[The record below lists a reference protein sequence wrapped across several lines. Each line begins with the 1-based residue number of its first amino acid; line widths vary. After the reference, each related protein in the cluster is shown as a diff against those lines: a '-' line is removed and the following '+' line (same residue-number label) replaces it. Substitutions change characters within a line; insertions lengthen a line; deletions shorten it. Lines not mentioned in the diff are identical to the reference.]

1 MEKMLNNF
9 MAMLSAVF
17 YYVTAAVSLA
27 ISNKVFMGLS
37 VLLLLTTNK
46 SIKIGK
52 LFGYKG

>member
-17 YYVTAAVSLA
+17 YYIQAAVSLA
-27 ISNKVFMGLS
+27 ISNKLFMGLS
-37 VLLLLTTNK
+37 VILLLTTNK

-52 LFGYKG
+52 FLGYKG

>member
-52 LFGYKG
+52 LLGYKG